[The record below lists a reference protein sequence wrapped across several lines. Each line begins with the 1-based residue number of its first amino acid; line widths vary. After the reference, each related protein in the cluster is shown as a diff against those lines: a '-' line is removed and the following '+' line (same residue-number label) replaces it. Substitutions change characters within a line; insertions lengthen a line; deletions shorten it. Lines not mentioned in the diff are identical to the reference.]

1 MRPPVLLRQAV
12 KSVTADRKTCRI
24 NSKFAP
30 PIPKNAIGTCRRAMS
45 ADKCCT
51 RADKVSRPC
60 RQKTK
65 VVQIAVNVVYTTF
78 RYDYQCVMYKSA
90 ECRQNAAKVCM
101 GSAQEV
107 FRSVRVHLFQNLDH
121 LALLRAYNVHTVLQ
135 LCDALYNRLVNNPTS
150 LRYNFSKYSC

>member
-1 MRPPVLLRQAV
+1 MGLPVLLRQTV

-24 NSKFAP
+24 NSKSAP
-30 PIPKNAIGTCRRAMS
+30 PISKNAIGTCRRTMS
-45 ADKCCT
+45 ADK
-51 RADKVSRPC
+51 VLRPC

-107 FRSVRVHLFQNLDH
+107 FGSVRAHSFQNLDH
-121 LALLRAYNVHTVLQ
+121 LALLHAYNVHTVLQ
-135 LCDALYNRLVNNPTS
+135 LRDTLYNRLVNNPTS

>member
-1 MRPPVLLRQAV
+1 MTNLCRQVLRL
-12 KSVTADRKTCRI
+12 
-24 NSKFAP
+24 
-30 PIPKNAIGTCRRAMS
+30 
-45 ADKCCT
+45 
-51 RADKVSRPC
+51 C

-65 VVQIAVNVVYTTF
+65 VVQTVVNAVYTTF
-78 RYDYQCVMYKSA
+78 RYDYQCVIHKSA

-135 LCDALYNRLVNNPTS
+135 LRDTLYNRLVNNPTS

>member
-1 MRPPVLLRQAV
+1 MLSTLLF
-12 KSVTADRKTCRI
+12 TLI
-24 NSKFAP
+24 
-30 PIPKNAIGTCRRAMS
+30 INAIT
-45 ADKCCT
+45 
-51 RADKVSRPC
+51 P
-60 RQKTK
+60 
-65 VVQIAVNVVYTTF
+65 
-78 RYDYQCVMYKSA
+78 KSA